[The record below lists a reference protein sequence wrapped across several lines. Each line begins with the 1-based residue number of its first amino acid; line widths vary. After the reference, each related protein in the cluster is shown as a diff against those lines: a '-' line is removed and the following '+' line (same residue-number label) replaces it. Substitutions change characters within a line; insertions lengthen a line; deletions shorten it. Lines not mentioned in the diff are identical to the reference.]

1 MPCVFL
7 HPVSFCHMAVHM
19 TMSHLHCCTV
29 QRHDPGHGEYF
40 LAAGAHFLAFPSAT
54 IPAGAA
60 PELSSFWANVKQ
72 HLTVLSLEVTSGEGT
87 TKDIRTLGMLT
98 ALRWLRVGGS
108 FSHYDESY
116 VDMSGEVLDLKL
128 PHLVFL
134 RLAFVRHGKLVLSCP
149 KLKKAWFDETKQL
162 DIRIEDAILK
172 YLLLDYCDEVDLAI
186 SSPRIQLRNLMVL
199 RVWQCSE
206 VGRRLIENL
215 KHMARLADMVY
226 EDFPAACMPA
236 SFQQSLEHI
245 QLHPLDWRHD
255 LPEGLKELSRPTSFR
270 FRGKRKF
277 WKMTRPLAEF
287 LPVDRLKSLY
297 LGDQKYVRQ
306 GDGDEWYPEQK

>member
-1 MPCVFL
+1 
-7 HPVSFCHMAVHM
+7 
-19 TMSHLHCCTV
+19 
-29 QRHDPGHGEYF
+29 
-40 LAAGAHFLAFPSAT
+40 
-54 IPAGAA
+54 
-60 PELSSFWANVKQ
+60 
-72 HLTVLSLEVTSGEGT
+72 
-87 TKDIRTLGMLT
+87 
-98 ALRWLRVGGS
+98 
-108 FSHYDESY
+108 
-116 VDMSGEVLDLKL
+116 MSGEVLDLKL

-215 KHMARLADMVY
+215 KHMARFADMVY

-287 LPVDRLKSLY
+287 SSCGPPPKACIWVIKSM
-297 LGDQKYVRQ
+297 YVRGMGTSGIQ
-306 GDGDEWYPEQK
+306 SRSSKAVLHDWSSLNLQMRWIGRTLAK